1 MAVVVGVVAM
11 LERPIVAVAAAV
23 AEVEAVV
30 VVLVATRHP
39 PPNAAAILARR
50 VGHENDSAVVAEEED
65 VVADVEVGVAAR
77 AGEVAVR
84 KMKRNQPVPRSS
96 MRPWMNIG

>member
-30 VVLVATRHP
+30 VVVVATRHP